1 MSVFSDDPGILRIRE
16 DKARRNHAEAMN
28 FLENDFKSI
37 AQVVQRYWPPAV
49 LAKAAWWAA
58 TTNAKDELAKARAR
72 FMPVLLQSVVQ
83 SRYFQ
88 VPDLG
93 YSANQEI
100 RDKDWER
107 LHSLCDDASRR
118 FLRLIESHA
127 LIAVHEGRISSEA
140 FSAYREKLFLQVFG
154 YDVGRDGWD
163 AAQSLFASMFEEE
176 GGLIPQVFGCPVDS
190 LTTQLGALG
199 RTFAFAVNDIDERL
213 RYVYE
218 EIRG

>member
-88 VPDLG
+88 VPKPSAPIGRSFSSRSSAMMSDVMAG
-93 YSANQEI
+93 MRRSRYS
-100 RDKDWER
+100 
-107 LHSLCDDASRR
+107 HPCSRR
-118 FLRLIESHA
+118 R
-127 LIAVHEGRISSEA
+127 
-140 FSAYREKLFLQVFG
+140 
-154 YDVGRDGWD
+154 VG
-163 AAQSLFASMFEEE
+163 
-176 GGLIPQVFGCPVDS
+176 
-190 LTTQLGALG
+190 
-199 RTFAFAVNDIDERL
+199 
-213 RYVYE
+213 
-218 EIRG
+218 